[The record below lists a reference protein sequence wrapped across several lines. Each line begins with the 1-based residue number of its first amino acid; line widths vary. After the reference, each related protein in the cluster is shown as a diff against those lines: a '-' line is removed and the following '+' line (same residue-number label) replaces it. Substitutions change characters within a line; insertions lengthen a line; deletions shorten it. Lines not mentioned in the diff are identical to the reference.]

1 MSLGANPSHCD
12 RPWHNT
18 DQTCSVSELAF
29 IKAKNISQLESVSNF
44 ATLNLHRMP
53 LCLLSKQLNV
63 SLLIDELPLSK
74 FHSSGIKRKL
84 YHSPKMVEDDAVP
97 ITFGR

>member
-29 IKAKNISQLESVSNF
+29 IKAKNAIQSRSVSNF
-44 ATLNLHRMP
+44 ATPLLHRM
-53 LCLLSKQLNV
+53 LLSLPKQLNV
-63 SLLIDELPLSK
+63 SLLIDELPPDK
-74 FHSSGIKRKL
+74 FHSTGINRKL